1 MKKVSIQ
8 VTGKKQGL
16 IHPNLFAHNL
26 EHTRSCIA
34 GGLSAQM
41 LRNRKFAGKSACAS
55 GEAAEWY
62 RIGANDV
69 FLTLN
74 RFDPY
79 VRHYR
84 TDPQERRNELNTQT
98 IQNPVAGQEAG
109 VGQERIYLQKGLSY
123 EVRSVLKGRGDSDI
137 ACCVRLISGCGRR
150 VYWQG
155 KISLPQNE
163 WHTSRFTFTAP
174 MEDTQARFEVV
185 FTDRGEVNI
194 GVVSLMPANN
204 FRGLRPDVIGQLR
217 EIGATVLRW
226 PGGNFAGEYR
236 WKDGLLDVDM
246 RGAQRSFREIETHPH
261 THGFDFHEMNID
273 DFVAVCREVGAEPYV
288 TINLAWDSPEECA
301 EFVEYC
307 NGAANSEWGSVRAE
321 RGYPDPYNIVF
332 WSLGNEFGLGHMEG
346 PNTPEA
352 YTEKAHACARA
363 MHEKDPRLVLFASGS
378 YNPEFDYTPWLEK
391 SLPGL
396 SDEIEY
402 ISYHNYVPRLFEGG
416 IDFVTEDGLRK
427 SYDTITNAP
436 AKCLESLWALRDAL
450 SQGGERERAVKISYD
465 EWNLYFAWYHDPG
478 TMEGL
483 YTGLMLEMFCKN
495 YQALN
500 MPMVMYF
507 QPINEGAI
515 LVSPYASELTAN
527 GQIFS
532 LMKDHAGQ
540 QLVESSSSC
549 EQVHCLASLNEK
561 TGEVVVTLINKS
573 YDEECDLTLEGE
585 NHIYGVQTYTAEAL
599 THGSRF
605 TVRKSNKG
613 SKSFQLPARTIV
625 QFLLRA
631 ED

>member
-1 MKKVSIQ
+1 MKQVSVH
-8 VTGKKQGL
+8 VTQKQQGE
-16 IHPNLFAHNL
+16 IHPHLFAHNL

-62 RIGANDV
+62 RIGGKSV
-69 FLTLN
+69 YLGLN
-74 RFDPY
+74 RYDAY
-79 VRHYR
+79 VRHYVVNPR
-84 TDPQERRNELNTQT
+84 ERRNELNAQT

-109 VGQERIYLQKGLSY
+109 VGQGALFLKQGVGY
-123 EVRSVLKGRGDSDI
+123 EVRAVLKGRAQEPI
-137 ACCVRLISGCGRR
+137 RCTVRLVSGCGRCI
-150 VYWQG
+150 YWQAQ
-155 KISLPQNE
+155 IALPNNE
-163 WHTSRFTFTAP
+163 WHASTFTFTAP
-174 MEDTQARFEVV
+174 ADDTQARFEVV
-185 FTDRGEVNI
+185 FADRGEVNV
-194 GVVSLMPANN
+194 GVVSLMPADN
-204 FRGLRPDVIGQLR
+204 FRGLRADVIEQLK
-217 EIGATVLRW
+217 EIGASVLRW

-246 RGAQRSFREIETHPH
+246 RGALKSFREIETQPH

-273 DFVAVCREVGAEPYV
+273 DFIAVCREVGAKPYV
-288 TINLAWDSPEECA
+288 TINLAWDSPQDCA

-307 NGAANSEWGSVRAE
+307 NGSPDSEWGGIRAS
-321 RGYPDPYNIVF
+321 RGYPEPYDVIF

-352 YTEKAHACARA
+352 YTQKANACAKA

-378 YNPEFDYTPWLEK
+378 YNPEFNYAPWLEK

-416 IDFVTEDGLRK
+416 VDFVTDEGLRQ
-427 SYDTITNAP
+427 SYETITNA
-436 AKCLESLWALRDAL
+436 ADKCLDSLWELRNAMNK
-450 SQGGERERAVKISYD
+450 GCERERAIKISYD

-515 LVSPYASELTAN
+515 LVKPYCSELTAN
-527 GQIFS
+527 GQIFA
-532 LMKDHAGQ
+532 LMKAHAGQ
-540 QLVESSSSC
+540 QRVEAWTSC
-549 EQVHCLASLNEK
+549 ESLHCLASMD
-561 TGEVVVTLINKS
+561 GEQTLVTLINKS
-573 YDEECDLTLEGE
+573 YDEACILSLPEGKTAYAAKLYAAKDLM
-585 NHIYGVQTYTAEAL
+585 
-599 THGSRF
+599 HGSRF
-605 TVRKSNKG
+605 EISELDFGNAM
-613 SKSFQLPARTIV
+613 LEMPARSIL
-625 QFLLRA
+625 QFKMK
-631 ED
+631 